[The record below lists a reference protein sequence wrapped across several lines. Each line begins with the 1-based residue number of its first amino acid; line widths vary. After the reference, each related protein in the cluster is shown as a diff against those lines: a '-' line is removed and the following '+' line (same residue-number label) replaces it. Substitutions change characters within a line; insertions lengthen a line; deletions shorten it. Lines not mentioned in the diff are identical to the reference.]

1 MSHLALIAMLQL
13 VISTKAGLVNH
24 VQGVANVS
32 RMTQVPAGI
41 PIRTALNGYA
51 EVLLTP
57 GVFLRLDE
65 NSEVVLDRVEI
76 ADCAVRV
83 IRGAAVVEAI
93 EINKDYPIEVTT
105 GDLTA
110 KVFQKGI
117 YRFEDGKATVIEGK
131 LRTAEGKLAYSK
143 GWQVS
148 YLTAKKIGT
157 ITPSSV
163 DIYSQQRSE
172 LIARANATMLNT
184 ARSARSSW
192 ESDYWL
198 FAPGFGFTFLP
209 RASYT
214 SPYGYRYYGVR
225 TTPSYNNGSG
235 FNGSS
240 GISATN
246 GGGNSGN
253 SGTGVSPAPSNT
265 GGGGTIAV
273 APPPPPPTPQPA
285 GPPAAAGRSTGLLP
299 AGID

>member
-32 RMTQVPAGI
+32 RMTQVPAGT

-83 IRGAAVVEAI
+83 IHGVAVVEAI

-105 GDLTA
+105 GNLTA

-131 LRTAEGKLAYSK
+131 LRTAEGRLAYSK

-148 YLTAKKIGT
+148 YETAKKIGT
-157 ITPSSV
+157 VKPSSV
-163 DIYSQQRSE
+163 DLYSQQRSE

-184 ARSARSSW
+184 ARSMGSW

-225 TTPSYNNGSG
+225 TPSYNNGSG

-240 GISATN
+240 GISAAN

-253 SGTGVSPAPSNT
+253 SGTGVSPAPSN
-265 GGGGTIAV
+265 GGGGGGSIAV
-273 APPPPPPTPQPA
+273 APPAPPPTPQPA
-285 GPPAAAGRSTGLLP
+285 GPAAATGRSTGLMP